1 MGGSKIYQPVVGRK
15 LRLRKRV
22 QVRPKPLG
30 ERFGRHRAARDTSH
44 PFVPKEA
51 AYVVVYE
58 MAHLAVR
65 HHNDRFAMLVGQC
78 LPNWK
83 LVRQMLNRA
92 PLAHADWTD

>member
-1 MGGSKIYQPVVGRK
+1 
-15 LRLRKRV
+15 
-22 QVRPKPLG
+22 
-30 ERFGRHRAARDTSH
+30 
-44 PFVPKEA
+44 VPKEA